1 MVLPTFGWYPTGKV
15 WVIGVLPLSRRSVTF
30 CFLNSLENMLFK
42 NTKSYQNF
50 SKRYFIDQLSSRE
63 LDGHWSLHLSTTTA
77 NSRVLVGSLLCSIGV
92 LPPPPS
98 PNYPGKS
105 DDKINQIIII
115 YLTTKYIYSPLTH
128 L

>member
-15 WVIGVLPLSRRSVTF
+15 WVIGVLPLSRHSVTF

-63 LDGHWSLHLSTTTA
+63 LDEHWSLHLSTTTA

-92 LPPPPS
+92 PTPF
-98 PNYPGKS
+98 PNYAGKS